1 MSARPSGDDV
11 LFDVLGPKGRRR
23 TQIATAVVGVL
34 VVLLGWLAV
43 RQFAAH
49 GQLTAAK
56 WEPFTTW
63 PIQRFLLTGLL
74 RTLQAT
80 AVSALLAF
88 PLGALI
94 ALARLARHRVV
105 SWPAAVYAEVF
116 RALPVLLLIYVF
128 LLVLPRAGLTLPLFW
143 QLVVPIVISASAST
157 AEVFRAGVLA
167 LEKGQSEAAFSI
179 GLTYW
184 QTMRIVVLPQV
195 VRRLLPA
202 LVTALVSIL
211 KDTTLGYVVSYPELL
226 KQGQTLG
233 EYTATLVQTFLV
245 VAAVFVL
252 ANGALSQLA
261 GLVERRQGRVRS
273 GGRAAAAPEPERG
286 ELPVRLDA

>member
-1 MSARPSGDDV
+1 MSARSGGDDV
-11 LFDVLGPKGRRR
+11 LFDVLGPRGRRR
-23 TQIATAVVGVL
+23 THIATAVVALLVAVL
-34 VVLLGWLAV
+34 VCLAV

-49 GQLTAAK
+49 GQLAAAK
-56 WEPFTTW
+56 WQPFTTW

-88 PLGALI
+88 PIGALV
-94 ALARLARHRVV
+94 ALARLARHKVV
-105 SWPAAVYAEVF
+105 SWPAAVYTELF

-128 LLVLPRAGLTLPLFW
+128 LLVLPRFGLTLPLFW

-167 LEKGQSEAAFSI
+167 LERGQSEAAFSI

-245 VAAVFVL
+245 VAVVFVL

-261 GLVERRQGRVRS
+261 GFVERRQGRVRA
-273 GGRAAAAPEPERG
+273 GGAESRAPEPERG